1 MPAGLVVLILALTLG
16 IQPVTSDLYLPA
28 LPALSASFAAPMW
41 QAQYTLSAMLLAFG
55 CSQLIW
61 GPLSD
66 RFGRRPVLLTG
77 LLAYTLA
84 ALASTQAPSMLWL
97 IVWRALQGAA
107 MGAVVVC
114 ARAIVRDLYAPTEG
128 ARIMSKGLSGLGVL
142 ACLAPPV
149 GSLVSDLSGWRMT
162 LLVPALFSAGT
173 LALVLWR
180 FKETLA
186 QPNPQ
191 ALQAK
196 TLVRTWT
203 VILRNPTFLAYS
215 SLSVASYG
223 GLFTFLATSPFVFIQ
238 VLGLSKTQFGM
249 VLFLMCFAYLLG
261 TFLCRRLLQRYGV
274 QNAAALAAVL
284 SLSAGALMAALAW
297 YGIQN
302 VWSLCLP
309 FALYML
315 GHGVHQPCGLSGA
328 VGPFPKAAGTAAALN
343 GFLMM
348 LVAFLIGT
356 WLGTHM
362 DGSARPLTYG
372 VAAWSVVLALT
383 AWTVVRRYGRS
394 NQVAPACV
402 S

>member
-1 MPAGLVVLILALTLG
+1 
-16 IQPVTSDLYLPA
+16 
-28 LPALSASFAAPMW
+28 
-41 QAQYTLSAMLLAFG
+41 
-55 CSQLIW
+55 
-61 GPLSD
+61 
-66 RFGRRPVLLTG
+66 
-77 LLAYTLA
+77 
-84 ALASTQAPSMLWL
+84 
-97 IVWRALQGAA
+97 
-107 MGAVVVC
+107 MGAVVMC
-114 ARAIVRDLYAPTEG
+114 ARAIVRDLYPPAEG

-142 ACLAPPV
+142 ACLAPPL

-196 TLVRTWT
+196 TLVRTWLL
-203 VILRNPTFLAYS
+203 ILRNPTFLAYS
-215 SLSVASYG
+215 SLSAASYG

-238 VLGLSKTQFGM
+238 VLGLSKKQFGL
-249 VLFLMCFAYLLG
+249 VLFLMCFAYLIG
-261 TFLCRRLLQRYGV
+261 TFLCRRLLQRYSV
-274 QNAAALAAVL
+274 QNAAAMAGGL
-284 SLSAGALMAALAW
+284 SLSAGLLMAALAW
-297 YGIQN
+297 SGIQN

-315 GHGVHQPCGLSGA
+315 GHGVHQPCGQSGA
-328 VGPFPKAAGTAAALN
+328 VGPFPEAAGTAAALN

-348 LVAFLIGT
+348 LVAFVMGS

-372 VAAWSVVLALT
+372 VAAWSAVLALT
-383 AWTVVRRYGRS
+383 SWTLVRRYGRIS
-394 NQVAPACV
+394 RGAPA
-402 S
+402 

>member
-1 MPAGLVVLILALTLG
+1 
-16 IQPVTSDLYLPA
+16 
-28 LPALSASFAAPMW
+28 
-41 QAQYTLSAMLLAFG
+41 
-55 CSQLIW
+55 
-61 GPLSD
+61 
-66 RFGRRPVLLTG
+66 
-77 LLAYTLA
+77 
-84 ALASTQAPSMLWL
+84 
-97 IVWRALQGAA
+97 
-107 MGAVVVC
+107 
-114 ARAIVRDLYAPTEG
+114 
-128 ARIMSKGLSGLGVL
+128 
-142 ACLAPPV
+142 
-149 GSLVSDLSGWRMT
+149 MT

-191 ALQAK
+191 ALQVK

-362 DGSARPLTYG
+362 DGSARPLIYG

-394 NQVAPACV
+394 NPVAPACV